1 MSKKK
6 VMIRTLKNL
15 GNVVAAILLLV
26 GGIFGWI
33 YSIASLLASKE
44 DQPQVLKSSLLA
56 SLAGA
61 VALVY
66 AGVTYPGAAQDL
78 WLILAPGFSA
88 TIWLFLGPNWGKK
101 VNGGV
106 GLGIA
111 VGVLSYMM
119 AA

>member
-1 MSKKK
+1 
-6 VMIRTLKNL
+6 MIRTLKNL

-56 SLAGA
+56 SLVGA
-61 VALVY
+61 AALVY
-66 AGVTYPGAAQDL
+66 LATVNQAGEDL
-78 WLILAPGFSA
+78 WLVLAPGFSA

-119 AA
+119 MT